1 MKAAALLQALRSPPQ
16 RLRLPLLIG
25 LGGLALGGLALWQS
39 AATLSSAGTR
49 LGQAR
54 SQFQR
59 AHAELEA
66 ARALDARLRPA
77 LARYQALQARG
88 LVGSAQPEL
97 WLDAVRRA
105 HASRSPQ
112 TRFSPPRPLLRPTD
126 AAAPQLQASTLS
138 LELAL
143 LHEAELPALLGTLQA
158 ERGALV
164 LTRACR
170 IERLPV
176 ATARAPL
183 PATLHANCT
192 LDWLTVTPATPPGA
206 R

>member
-1 MKAAALLQALRSPPQ
+1 MKTAALLQALHPS
-16 RLRLPLLIG
+16 LRLPLLIG

-49 LGQAR
+49 LAQAR

-59 AHAELEA
+59 VQAEVTA
-66 ARALDARLRPA
+66 ARELDARLRPA
-77 LARYQALQARG
+77 LVRYQALQARG
-88 LVGSAQPEL
+88 IVGSAQPEL
-97 WLDAVRRA
+97 WLDIVRRA

-112 TRFSPPRPLLRPTD
+112 ARFSPPRPAVRPGD

-138 LELAL
+138 LELTL
-143 LHEAELPALLGTLQA
+143 LHEAELPTLLDTLQA
-158 ERGALV
+158 ARGALV
-164 LTRACR
+164 LTRGCR
-170 IERLPV
+170 IERLP
-176 ATARAPL
+176 AASMRAPL

-192 LDWLTVTPATPPGA
+192 LDWLTITPATPPGA